1 MSGVFRAIGCTL
13 LLALCGTSMF
23 LDRGMC
29 VCAATYLLVVGPRL
43 AHSLWRLVCPLGV
56 RVAAAQSEDPLVDEG
71 VVEEEEDADVE
82 VEEEVGERVPCGW
95 CGAVRCC
102 KAPGCDDDY
111 ANLSIP

>member
-1 MSGVFRAIGCTL
+1 MRVCRAFPTGGRT
-13 LLALCGTSMF
+13 A
-23 LDRGMC
+23 
-29 VCAATYLLVVGPRL
+29 L

-82 VEEEVGERVPCGW
+82 VEEEEEVGVGVPCGW
-95 CGAVRCC
+95 CGALWRC